1 MQRLGNLIFGG
12 GNQTLGKGKS
22 TLVYK
27 TFLPFGGQGE
37 FGKGNSTLVYKTF
50 LPFRGQRE
58 LGIGNKVLGREN

>member
-12 GNQTLGKGKS
+12 GNQTLGKGNS

-37 FGKGNSTLVYKTF
+37 FG
-50 LPFRGQRE
+50 
-58 LGIGNKVLGREN
+58 IGNKVLGREY